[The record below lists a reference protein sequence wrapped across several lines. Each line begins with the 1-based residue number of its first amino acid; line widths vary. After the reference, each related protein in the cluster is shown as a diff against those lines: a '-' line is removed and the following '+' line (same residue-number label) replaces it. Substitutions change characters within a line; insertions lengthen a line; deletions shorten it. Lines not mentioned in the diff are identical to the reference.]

1 MYWFAWKKR
10 KNSDL
15 FLYIVIMLRPT
26 WLQDFVRLYAA
37 HELKWVYT
45 WLIMIFRI
53 SKVHSQEAE
62 WLYLDNKHF
71 FVQILFLLL
80 LSHNH
85 VQTLSQP
92 ERSPWG
98 FCELQ
103 STHPDDDANRYPIL
117 LQTQAKIF
125 FFSFNSSYRLNS
137 KYLFLCQIL
146 VVFSFD
152 KASQPNQSCA
162 AIRADKRYELVV
174 LKYVQASTSSLRHGW
189 GCHVIN
195 RNLESF

>member
-15 FLYIVIMLRPT
+15 FLYIVIMLQPT

-45 WLIMIFRI
+45 WLIMIFKI

-103 STHPDDDANRYPIL
+103 STHPDDDVNRYPIL
-117 LQTQAKIF
+117 LQTQAKIY
-125 FFSFNSSYRLNS
+125 FFSFNSSYRLNNIC
-137 KYLFLCQIL
+137 FHAR
-146 VVFSFD
+146 FSLYFHLTKPPSLI
-152 KASQPNQSCA
+152 KAAPRYVPTKDMSLWFWNTCKQALPPSVMVEA
-162 AIRADKRYELVV
+162 AM
-174 LKYVQASTSSLRHGW
+174 
-189 GCHVIN
+189 
-195 RNLESF
+195 